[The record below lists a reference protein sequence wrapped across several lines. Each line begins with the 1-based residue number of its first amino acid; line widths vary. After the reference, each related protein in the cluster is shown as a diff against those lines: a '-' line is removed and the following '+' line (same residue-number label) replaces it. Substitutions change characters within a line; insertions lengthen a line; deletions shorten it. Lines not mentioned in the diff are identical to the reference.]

1 MSPAPRKKPQ
11 PKPKKVNVSERAK
24 WKEILKD
31 VDKDEIPVDLM
42 ISMTVHLIDGTE
54 FVIDVQELLAS
65 GNDPEMIKAM
75 LDLKLKAIDD
85 YIANIDFYVNI
96 DNVAKTVQ
104 PITDEMLKG
113 L

>member
-31 VDKDEIPVDLM
+31 VDKDEIPIDLLQ
-42 ISMTVHLIDGTE
+42 SMSVNLIDGTK
-54 FVIDVQELLAS
+54 VSINIKELISAGHSPDDL
-65 GNDPEMIKAM
+65 EEL
-75 LDLKLKAIDD
+75 LDLKLKAIDEFIVD
-85 YIANIDFYVNI
+85 IDFYVNV
-96 DNVAKTVQ
+96 DDVAKTVQ
-104 PITDEMLKG
+104 PITDKILKD